1 MLNKELINNFIKKMQ
16 GQTLCT
22 VSIINDKGVTISST
36 DSDLINSKNNKVL
49 GVKKSKIIEK
59 INDNEKIIEIIE
71 PINYFNKIIGYISVV
86 GECESIR
93 EYSKLVIVAFELMLE
108 QQNNFIK
115 RLNLDIKREIDFNND
130 KIINKILEEN
140 MGYELLNTL
149 LVYINKN
156 GERNRVAKELHI
168 HRNTLNYR
176 LNRIEEITGLS
187 FNNYIDL
194 QGYIGVYLECLNKIR
209 IKESELYHN

>member
-36 DSDLINSKNNKVL
+36 DSDLTNSKNNKVL
-49 GVKKSKIIEK
+49 GVKKSKTIEK
-59 INDNEKIIEIIE
+59 INDNKKIIEIIE
-71 PINYFNKIIGYISVV
+71 PINYFNKIIGYISIV
-86 GECESIR
+86 GECENIR
-93 EYSKLVIVAFELMLE
+93 EYSKLVIAAFELMLE

-115 RLNLDIKREIDFNND
+115 RLNLDIKREIDFNNN
-130 KIINKILEEN
+130 KVINKILEEN

-194 QGYIGVYLECLNKIR
+194 QVYIGVYLECLNKIR